1 MATNLKTRTNDHWSL
16 RLRIKRPSRTS
27 RIVLLVLAL
36 VQTVLLFLT
45 ASTSES
51 GSLYGCASP
60 CGTVALPTTPF
71 LAVLMGIAIFV
82 LPAVIG
88 ALCDTWP
95 GALTL
100 ATLPWWLAAI
110 ASSGSL
116 LASPALFVPA
126 TKGHPAASHFTAPF
140 WLDAAHLVPLLL
152 SLLLFAALGG
162 LGWLAGQT
170 LRES

>member
-1 MATNLKTRTNDHWSL
+1 MATNIKTRTNDHWSL
-16 RLRIKRPSRTS
+16 RLRVKRPDRTS
-27 RIVLLVLAL
+27 RIVLLVLVL

-60 CGTVALPTTPF
+60 CGKVALPTTPF

-88 ALCDTWP
+88 ALSDTWP

-110 ASSGSL
+110 ASAGSL
-116 LASPALFVPA
+116 LASPALFVPV
-126 TKGHPAASHFTAPF
+126 KGHPATSHFPSPF

-170 LRES
+170 VRES